1 MCRSRRRTHAYSFLF
16 IALLS
21 LFTCFQH
28 AVAAQ
33 KSAAMHWIEDK
44 SGSLTFEEVRDKD
57 LSSEWNLALKPS
69 PNFGFT
75 ESIYWLSLPFEN
87 DSDTSASMLLEMGFP
102 LHDKIDVY
110 LLDGKEV
117 VKSFH
122 TGDQVPFSQRP
133 LDHRN
138 FMFPQTVA
146 PEQKLRAIVR
156 VQSTDTMYFPV
167 RVWES
172 NDFLTMDQHHIL
184 VLGVFFGFLLIMMVY
199 NLFLYFS
206 TRDKN
211 YLYYVWCTATIIHL
225 QLTQKGLGFQFL
237 WSDSILFNH
246 LSVPMASFVTMV
258 SGAFFILNFL
268 ELDEQHKK
276 TIWVFK
282 GLITLSLIGLIWTCS
297 IFYTQTYLISYT
309 SLLVISA
316 VFGIIITL
324 VVMGLLLKLSIKGST
339 TAQILSVAWLFLLIG
354 TVLFALGRLGTPL
367 PMMLTENAML
377 IGSSFEAVMISFALA
392 RHIKTERDAR
402 MAAQELAL
410 SNERETHK
418 VQKSLLT
425 LQERTT
431 QQLEQEVKER
441 TLKLETAM
449 KKLTFANEK
458 LDSLARLDSLTGL
471 SNRRNFDQ
479 AFDIAWRETLQQRQP
494 MSMMMADIDHFKK
507 INDTYGHLFGD
518 QCLMKVANILKKC
531 VTNPSDLAARFGGE
545 EFIIMLPDTD
555 SKVATSIAELIR
567 KNIEKL
573 RMNYE
578 GEQIKFTI
586 SIGVATIVPT
596 RVINSSDLNERADQ
610 ALYLAKEE
618 GRNRVVAADGESA
631 LTPS

>member
-57 LSSEWNLALKPS
+57 LSTQWNLALKPS

-87 DSDTSASMLLEMGFP
+87 DSDISASMLLEMGFP

-246 LSVPMASFVTMV
+246 LSVPMASFITMV

-418 VQKSLLT
+418 VQKSLLK

>member
-87 DSDTSASMLLEMGFP
+87 DSDISASMLLEMGFP

-122 TGDQVPFSQRP
+122 TGDQVTFAQRP
-133 LDHRN
+133 MEHRN
-138 FMFPQTVA
+138 FIFPQTVA

-156 VQSTDTMYFPV
+156 VDSLDTMYFPV

-172 NDFLTMDQHHIL
+172 NDFLTMDQHHVL
-184 VLGVFFGFLLIMMVY
+184 VLGLFFGFLLIMMVY
-199 NLFLYFS
+199 NLFLYLS

-211 YLYYVWCTATIIHL
+211 YLYYVWCTAAIIFF
-225 QLTQKGLGFQFL
+225 QLTQKGLGFQFI

-246 LSVPMASFVTMV
+246 LAVPMATFVSMV
-258 SGAFFILNFL
+258 TGTYFILNFL
-268 ELDEQHKK
+268 ELSKQNRK
-276 TIWVFK
+276 IILVFK
-282 GLITLSLIGLIWTCS
+282 GLITVSTMGLAWTAL

-309 SLLVISA
+309 NILIISA
-316 VFGIIITL
+316 VMGIITTI
-324 VVMGLLLKLSIKGST
+324 VVMAVLLKLSLKGNV
-339 TAQILSVAWLFLLIG
+339 TAQILSVAWLFLLLG
-354 TVLFALGRLGTPL
+354 SVLFALGRLGVPM
-367 PMMLTENAML
+367 PMMLSENAML

-479 AFDIAWRETLQQRQP
+479 AFDLAWRETLQQRQP

-578 GEQIKFTI
+578 DEQIKFTI
-586 SIGVATIVPT
+586 SIGVATIMPT

-610 ALYLAKEE
+610 ALYLAKEA

>member
-57 LSSEWNLALKPS
+57 LSTQWNLALKPS

-122 TGDQVPFSQRP
+122 TGDQIPFSQRP

-339 TAQILSVAWLFLLIG
+339 TAQILSVAWLFLLMG
-354 TVLFALGRLGTPL
+354 TVLFALGRLGAPL

-618 GRNRVVAADGESA
+618 GRNRVVATDGESA

>member
-1 MCRSRRRTHAYSFLF
+1 MCGSRGRTHAYSLLLT
-16 IALLS
+16 ILLS
-21 LFTCFQH
+21 VLACFQP
-28 AVAAQ
+28 AAAAQ
-33 KSAAMHWIEDK
+33 KTAPMHWIEDK
-44 SGSLTFEEVRDKD
+44 SGLLTFEEVRDRD
-57 LSSEWNLALKPS
+57 LSTQWTLAVKPS

-75 ESIYWLSLPFEN
+75 DSVYWLSLPFEN
-87 DSDTSASMLLEMGFP
+87 ESDISASMLLEIGFP

-110 LLDGKEV
+110 LLDGKELI
-117 VKSFH
+117 KSFH
-122 TGDQVPFSQRP
+122 TGDQVPFAQRP

-138 FMFPQTVA
+138 FIFPQTVA

-156 VQSTDTMYFPV
+156 VDSLDTMYFPV

-172 NDFLTMDQHHIL
+172 NDFLTMDQHHVL
-184 VLGVFFGFLLIMMVY
+184 VLGLFFGFLLIMMVY
-199 NLFLYFS
+199 NLFLYLS

-211 YLYYVWCTATIIHL
+211 YLYYVWCTAAIIFF
-225 QLTQKGLGFQFL
+225 QLTQKGLGFQFF
-237 WSDSILFNH
+237 WSSSIIFNH
-246 LSVPMASFVTMV
+246 LAVPMATFVTMV
-258 SGAFFILNFL
+258 TGAFFILNFL
-268 ELDEQHKK
+268 ELDQQYRR
-276 TIWVFK
+276 TILVFK
-282 GLITLSLIGLIWTCS
+282 GLITTSLICLIWTGL
-297 IFYTQTYLISYT
+297 IFYTQTYLIPYT
-309 SLLVISA
+309 SILIISA
-316 VFGIIITL
+316 VMAIITTV
-324 VVMGLLLKLSIKGST
+324 VVMVVLLNLSFKGNI
-339 TAQILSVAWLFLLIG
+339 TAQILSVAWLFLLMG
-354 TVLFALGRLGTPL
+354 SVLFALGRLGVPM
-367 PMMLTENAML
+367 PMMLSENAML

-418 VQKSLLT
+418 VQKSLLK

-441 TLKLETAM
+441 TQKLETAM

-479 AFDIAWRETLQQRQP
+479 AFDLAWRETLLQHQP
-494 MSMMMADIDHFKK
+494 ISMMMADIDHFKK

-545 EFIIMLPDTD
+545 EFIIMLPNTD
-555 SKVATSIAELIR
+555 SKTAASIAELIR

-573 RMNYE
+573 RMNHE

-596 RVINSSDLNERADQ
+596 RIINSSDLNERADQ
-610 ALYLAKEE
+610 ALYLAKEA
-618 GRNRVVAADGESA
+618 GRNRVVAADGESV